1 VTRRRTLSALAS
13 GLLLAGFASGST
25 ASAGTPK
32 SILHPTLVLGAAVP
46 VGNGVK
52 AGDSGAEWALPGGA
66 RLSAEPGAE
75 LRVMGAPQKLNL
87 GNGRRVAA
95 YTVVLSSGQVT
106 AHAPTAGGTAV
117 IISAPRKTTVIVSDG
132 EASVAAGAQIAVANA
147 MGSTILGVAG
157 ERFHGVEPGMVELV
171 GGGKRPLLKTPI
183 LASTA
188 SVLLSFGEPVSL
200 GAFSWEAVPG
210 AHAYRVELRDESSQ
224 KVVARREMDGTQVP
238 AGFVDLEPGS
248 YSFRLAAVD
257 AVGFESAAPV
267 TRAVRVLGVK
277 VPQGGFLDANGAVR
291 FPPGSRLE
299 FGHQD
304 GVEMTFGT
312 TDGFIPAPPSISL
325 MRTQPSLLRFR
336 AAGGTSVRDLWL
348 LPRLTQAKITFGKRA
363 PKWPGA
369 PLDIAVRVDDTAGN
383 ADLIEPTPKV
393 TVGVEPVAVKFIR
406 KGDVWYGAVP
416 SPEGKGPWVVRVE
429 VEDQH
434 GIALGRNFIEVAA
447 APAPSSGGS

>member
-1 VTRRRTLSALAS
+1 
-13 GLLLAGFASGST
+13 
-25 ASAGTPK
+25 
-32 SILHPTLVLGAAVP
+32 LVLGAAVP

-52 AGDSGAEWALPGGA
+52 AGGSGAEWALPGGA

-75 LRVMGAPQKLNL
+75 LRVIRAPQKLNL

-106 AHAPTAGGTAV
+106 AHAPTAGATAV
-117 IISAPRKTTVIVSDG
+117 IISAPHKTTVIVSEG
-132 EASVAAGAQIAVANA
+132 EASVAVGAQIAVANA
-147 MGSTILGVAG
+147 TGSTILGVAG
-157 ERFHGVEPGMVELV
+157 ERFHSVDPGMVELV

-188 SVLLSFGEPVSL
+188 SVLFSFGEPVSL

-210 AHAYRVELRDESSQ
+210 AHTYRVELRDETSHQ
-224 KVVARREMDGTQVP
+224 VVARRETDGTRVP
-238 AGFVDLEPGS
+238 AGFADLAPGS

-257 AVGFESAAPV
+257 AAGFESAEPV
-267 TRAVRVLGVK
+267 TRPVRVLGVK
-277 VPQGGFLDANGAVR
+277 VPPGGFLDDNGAVH
-291 FPPGSRLE
+291 FPPGTRLE
-299 FGHQD
+299 LGHSD

-312 TDGFIPAPPSISL
+312 TDGFIQAPASISL
-325 MRTQPSLLRFR
+325 FRTQPSLLRFR
-336 AAGGTSVRDLWL
+336 AVQATSAQELWL
-348 LPRLTQAKITFGKRA
+348 LPRLTQAKITFGTRA

-369 PLDIAVRVDDTAGN
+369 PLDIAVRVDDTGGN
-383 ADLIEPTPKV
+383 PDWVEPTPKV
-393 TVGVEPVAVKFIR
+393 TVGVEPVAVKFTR
-406 KGDVWYGAVP
+406 RGDVWYGAVP